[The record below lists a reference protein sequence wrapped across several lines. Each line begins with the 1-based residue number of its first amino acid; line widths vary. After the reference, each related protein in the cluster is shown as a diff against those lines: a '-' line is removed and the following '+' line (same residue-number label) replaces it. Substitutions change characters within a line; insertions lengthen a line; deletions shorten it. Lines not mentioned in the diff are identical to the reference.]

1 MLGLTVEKL
10 FLVALL
16 AAVII
21 GPRRL
26 PEYAGRAARL
36 IRRFGSFR
44 TEARRR
50 AEEIGGV
57 VIDKDDWQQL
67 DPRRYDPRRIIADA
81 LREPDAA
88 PARTVEEPASE
99 AVVDEPVAAPETP
112 ISEPVPTGPAGHWV
126 VTGTSAH
133 PRRMWVADEPATES
147 EILAAAS

>member
-44 TEARRR
+44 SEARRR

-57 VIDKDDWQQL
+57 VIDKDDWKRL

-88 PARTVEEPASE
+88 PAQTAGTPAS
-99 AVVDEPVAAPETP
+99 ADVVDGPVDASATHAPTR
-112 ISEPVPTGPAGHWV
+112 PAGHWV

-133 PRRMWVADEPATES
+133 PRRIWVADEPASES